1 MNIKNTFITAVRALG
16 RNKMRS
22 ALTSI
27 GIIIGVSSVI
37 IMVGLG
43 NSARI
48 TVRDRVKNYGTNG
61 ISLDTRKT
69 TRMNITLKDVEN
81 IKKSYYQ
88 IKFISPIIS
97 IPPEKIQVK
106 YRNKNLRSSLLGI
119 NNDYFKIVNQAIH
132 SGRLFTDEE
141 VKATAKVAII
151 GKTLVSELFLNS
163 DPLGQSI
170 IVNNIPFKVIGV
182 LSEAGEAFSGK
193 DVNNILT
200 IPITTTMA
208 RLSGGSLTF
217 RQIYVTSLNESL
229 VDETAVILRNF
240 FRKKYSIPDGKEDKL
255 RVQTSEDKL
264 KMANDISKAL
274 SILLAGIA
282 SISLFVGG
290 VGIMNIMLVS
300 VTERTREI
308 GIRMAVG
315 AKKRDIMI
323 QFLIESVTL
332 SSVGGI
338 IGITLGLLVYFL
350 IIYFIQ
356 WPFIFSIFSIIISV
370 LFAAAVG
377 IFFGYYPSKKASNL
391 KPIEALKYE

>member
-1 MNIKNTFITAVRALG
+1 MNVKNTFITAARALG

-48 TVRDRVKNYGTNG
+48 TVKDRVKNYGTNG
-61 ISLDTRKT
+61 ISLNTRNSNVH
-69 TRMNITLKDVEN
+69 MTLKDLEN
-81 IKKSYYQ
+81 IRKSYYQ
-88 IKFISPIIS
+88 
-97 IPPEKIQVK
+97 VK
-106 YRNKNLRSSLLGI
+106 YITPLVSHGPDKILVKYSNKNLRSTLIGV
-119 NNDYFKIVNQAIH
+119 NNDYFNIVNQSIN
-132 SGRLFTDEE
+132 SGRLFTDED
-141 VKATAKVAII
+141 VKSTAKVAII
-151 GKTLVSELFLNS
+151 GETLVKELFLNS
-163 DPLGQSI
+163 DPLGQTI

-182 LSEAGEAFSGK
+182 LAEAGEAFSGK
-193 DVNNILT
+193 DVNNILAV
-200 IPITTTMA
+200 PISTALA
-208 RLSGGSLTF
+208 RLFGGAWGF
-217 RQIYVTSLNESL
+217 REIYVTALNESL
-229 VDETAVILRNF
+229 VDETATALRNF
-240 FRKKYSIPDGKEDKL
+240 LRRKHSIPDGKEDKFK
-255 RVQTSEDKL
+255 VQTSKDKL
-264 KMANDISKAL
+264 KMANDISRAL

-315 AKKRDIMI
+315 AKKRDIMV

-338 IGITLGLLVYFL
+338 IGITLGLLIYFL
-350 IIYFIQ
+350 IIYFVQ
-356 WPFIFSIFSIIISV
+356 WPFIFSFYSIIISV
-370 LFAAAVG
+370 MFAAAVG